1 MENLRLS
8 KDSRPH
14 LRAITLRASPLG
26 PGNCRVTI
34 LEESI
39 IYLLAAIISVPI
51 SKRLGFG
58 SVLGYLCAGILI
70 GPFGFGFIH
79 EPEHI
84 LHFAELG
91 VVFLLFI
98 IGLELKPSRLWIMRK
113 MVFGL
118 GTAQV
123 VVSAA
128 VIAVLAWFY
137 GLETGTSIV
146 IGLILALSSTA
157 FVLQMLAEKR
167 QLSTQYGRA
176 AFSILLLQ
184 DLAVIPLIA
193 LLPLLGARVG
203 VTSGFDVAEIA
214 LVIGTMALLIVG
226 GRLVLK
232 PVLYTVAAAGIPEL
246 FTATALLVVIG
257 SALLMDFAGMSMVL
271 GAFLA
276 GMLLADS
283 EYRHQLEA
291 DIAPFKGLLLGLFF
305 IAVGMSVN
313 VNLLLE
319 MPGRILLFVA
329 GIMASKAIVLVVL
342 ARLFG
347 MCDRRNA
354 LSLAAVM
361 SQGGEFA
368 FVLFA
373 LAARERLVPL
383 ELIDELILAVA
394 VSMLLTPFV
403 YLLNER
409 FSSRLG
415 SPESPRFDDIPEEDH
430 EVIIAGFGR
439 VGQIVGRLLQSI
451 NKPFTALEI
460 DSSQVDIV
468 RRYGNSVHF
477 GDAARS
483 RRKQGENTRP
493 GHGRHGD
500 LTAHRR
506 DRKAPVP
513 EPQDHRARTQ
523 PPARSQA
530 HGRGRP
536 PYLPRYAVIESR
548 DGRKRADLARIRCE
562 RGAPHI
568 RHVPGSGREAAG
580 RAIRA
585 AGLGGE
591 ADPVREG
598 RREGTRVHP
607 RTGPAAPALTARTT
621 ADGRAATHRYP
632 KRDDL
637 AW

>member
-1 MENLRLS
+1 M
-8 KDSRPH
+8 
-14 LRAITLRASPLG
+14 
-26 PGNCRVTI
+26 TI
-34 LEESI
+34 LQESI

-98 IGLELKPSRLWIMRK
+98 IGLELKPARLWIMRK

-123 VVSAA
+123 LVSAA
-128 VIAVLAWFY
+128 LIAVLAWFY
-137 GLETGTSIV
+137 GLEAQTSIV
-146 IGLILALSSTA
+146 VGLILALSSTA
-157 FVLQMLAEKR
+157 FVLQMLAEKK
-167 QLSTQYGRA
+167 QLSTQFGRA

-193 LLPLLGARVG
+193 ILPLLGARAG
-203 VTSGFDVAEIA
+203 LDSGFDPVE
-214 LVIGTMALLIVG
+214 VGMMIGTLVLLIVG
-226 GRLVLK
+226 GRLALK
-232 PVLYTVAAAGIPEL
+232 PVLSTVAAAGIPEL

-257 SALLMDFAGMSMVL
+257 SALLMEFAGMSMVL
-271 GAFLA
+271 GAFIA

-313 VNLLLE
+313 IGLLLDI
-319 MPGRILLFVA
+319 PGRIMLLVA
-329 GIMASKAIVLVVL
+329 GLMVSKAVVLIVL

-354 LSLAAVM
+354 FSLAAVM

-373 LAARERLVPL
+373 LAARERLVPAGV
-383 ELIDELILAVA
+383 IDELILAVA

-409 FSSRLG
+409 VGAKLG
-415 SPESPRFDDIPEEDH
+415 KAEAPQFDDIPEEEH

-477 GDAARS
+477 GDAAR
-483 RRKQGENTRP
+483 
-493 GHGRHGD
+493 
-500 LTAHRR
+500 
-506 DRKAPVP
+506 P
-513 EPQDHRARTQ
+513 EV
-523 PPARSQA
+523 
-530 HGRGRP
+530 
-536 PYLPRYAVIESR
+536 L
-548 DGRKRADLARIRCE
+548 
-562 RGAPHI
+562 
-568 RHVPGSGREAAG
+568 
-580 RAIRA
+580 RA
-585 AGLGGE
+585 AG
-591 ADPVREG
+591 
-598 RREGTRVHP
+598 
-607 RTGPAAPALTARTT
+607 AAHAKILVLAT
-621 ADGRAATHRYP
+621 ADMETSLHIAETAKRQFPNLTIVARAHNRRHAH
-632 KRDDL
+632 KLMDVGVDKIFRDTLLSSLAMGESVLAKLGFDDTDVRHVSDTFRDADEKLLMEQYAMHESEEKLIQSAKDAARELESILEQDL
-637 AW
+637 RRQG

>member
-1 MENLRLS
+1 MSLLQ
-8 KDSRPH
+8 
-14 LRAITLRASPLG
+14 
-26 PGNCRVTI
+26 
-34 LEESI
+34 ESI

-58 SVLGYLCAGILI
+58 SVLGYLAAGIII
-70 GPFGFGFIH
+70 GPFGFAFIH
-79 EPEHI
+79 EPQHI

-98 IGLELKPSRLWIMRK
+98 IGLELKPSRLWVMRK

-123 VVSAA
+123 LVSAL
-128 VIAVLAWFY
+128 VIGLLAWLY
-137 GLETGTSIV
+137 GLGATTSAV

-157 FVLQMLAEKR
+157 FVLQMLAEKK
-167 QLSTQYGRA
+167 QLTSNYGRA

-184 DLAVIPLIA
+184 DLAVIPLLAI
-193 LLPLLGARVG
+193 LPLLGVKA
-203 VTSGFDVAEIA
+203 VTAGGFDLTGAGIGVATIA
-214 LVIGTMALLIVG
+214 ALIIG
-226 GRLVLK
+226 GRLLLK
-232 PVLYTVAAAGIPEL
+232 PTLHMVAAAGIPEL

-257 SALLMDFAGMSMVL
+257 AALLMELAGMSMVL

-313 VNLLLE
+313 INLLLE
-319 MPGRILLFVA
+319 VPAKILLFVA
-329 GIMASKAIVLVVL
+329 ALMLAKALVLIPL

-347 MCDRRNA
+347 MCDWRNA

-373 LAARERLVPL
+373 VATRERLIPAA
-383 ELIDELILAVA
+383 LIDELILAVA

-409 FSSRLG
+409 FGKTLEK
-415 SPESPRFDDIPEEDH
+415 PAEPDFDEPPDDRH

-439 VGQIVGRLLQSI
+439 VGQIVGRLLTSI
-451 NKPFTALEI
+451 DKPFTALEI

-477 GDAARS
+477 GDASRS
-483 RRKQGENTRP
+483 EV
-493 GHGRHGD
+493 
-500 LTAHRR
+500 L
-506 DRKAPVP
+506 
-513 EPQDHRARTQ
+513 
-523 PPARSQA
+523 
-530 HGRGRP
+530 
-536 PYLPRYAVIESR
+536 
-548 DGRKRADLARIRCE
+548 
-562 RGAPHI
+562 
-568 RHVPGSGREAAG
+568 
-580 RAIRA
+580 RA
-585 AGLGGE
+585 AGAGDAKVLVL
-591 ADPVREG
+591 A
-598 RREGTRVHP
+598 T
-607 RTGPAAPALTARTT
+607 AAMETSLRIAATARRQFPNLTVV
-621 ADGRAATHRYP
+621 ARAHNRRHAHKLMDAGVDHIIRDTLLSSIAMGERVLEKLGLDDNDVRHVSAMFRERDEKLLFEQHAIQDSEEKLIQSSRDSARELESILEQERQR
-632 KRDDL
+632 KR
-637 AW
+637 

>member
-1 MENLRLS
+1 M
-8 KDSRPH
+8 
-14 LRAITLRASPLG
+14 
-26 PGNCRVTI
+26 TI
-34 LEESI
+34 LQESI

-98 IGLELKPSRLWIMRK
+98 IGLELKPTRLWVMRK

-123 VVSAA
+123 LVSGA
-128 VIAVLAWFY
+128 VIAALAWLY
-137 GLETGTSIV
+137 GLEV
-146 IGLILALSSTA
+146 EAAVVVGLILALSSTA
-157 FVLQMLAEKR
+157 FVLQMLAEKK
-167 QLSTQYGRA
+167 QLNSQFGRA

-193 LLPLLGARVG
+193 VLPMLGARADLE
-203 VTSGFDVAEIA
+203 SGFDLAELGVIVGT
-214 LVIGTMALLIVG
+214 LVLLIGG
-226 GRLVLK
+226 GRLALK

-271 GAFLA
+271 GAFIA

-313 VNLLLE
+313 ISLLLE
-319 MPGRILLFVA
+319 VPARIMLLVA
-329 GIMASKAIVLVVL
+329 GLMVSKAIVLIVL
-342 ARLFG
+342 ARMFG

-373 LAARERLVPL
+373 LAARERLVPAGV
-383 ELIDELILAVA
+383 IDELILAVA

-403 YLLNER
+403 YLLNEH
-409 FSSRLG
+409 FGAKLG
-415 SPESPRFDDIPEEDH
+415 RAEAAQFDEIPEEDH

-477 GDAARS
+477 GDAAR
-483 RRKQGENTRP
+483 
-493 GHGRHGD
+493 
-500 LTAHRR
+500 
-506 DRKAPVP
+506 P
-513 EPQDHRARTQ
+513 EV
-523 PPARSQA
+523 
-530 HGRGRP
+530 
-536 PYLPRYAVIESR
+536 L
-548 DGRKRADLARIRCE
+548 
-562 RGAPHI
+562 
-568 RHVPGSGREAAG
+568 
-580 RAIRA
+580 RA
-585 AGLGGE
+585 AG
-591 ADPVREG
+591 
-598 RREGTRVHP
+598 
-607 RTGPAAPALTARTT
+607 AAQAKILVLAT
-621 ADGRAATHRYP
+621 ADMETSLHIAETAKRQFPNLTIIARAHNRRHAH
-632 KRDDL
+632 KLMDIGVDKIFRDTLLSSLAMGESVLERLGIDDNDVRHVSDTFRDADEKLLMEQYAMHESEEKLIQSAIDAAQELESILEQDL
-637 AW
+637 RRQG